1 MTSPTT
7 TTKTQSPS
15 EIDDQ
20 RGLLILIS
28 LVVLISVVGVIL
40 IGG

>member
-1 MTSPTT
+1 MTTPTNTT
-7 TTKTQSPS
+7 TPS
-15 EIDDQ
+15 EMESQ

-40 IGG
+40 IG

>member
-7 TTKTQSPS
+7 TQTQSPS

>member
-1 MTSPTT
+1 MTTPTT
-7 TTKTQSPS
+7 ITTPS
-15 EIDDQ
+15 EIDSQ

-28 LVVLISVVGVIL
+28 IVVFMSTVGVIL